1 MRRPEE
7 VLQDAMRLSDEERG
21 ALALELLDSLSR
33 ADSRDE
39 DSWIAT
45 IERRAR
51 RALRDEA
58 EEDSI
63 VEDAVARIE
72 RTLEL

>member
-7 VLQDAMRLSDEERG
+7 LLQDAMRLSDEDRG

-33 ADSRDE
+33 PDSRDE
-39 DSWIAT
+39 DSWIAA

-58 EEDSI
+58 KEDST

-72 RTLEL
+72 SALEL